1 MAGTLT
7 TAIDRLTNRLISVSL
22 RQDADVWRHAKR
34 IAVLNLAF
42 ALWVGLYAGI
52 CAVLGAWPCGLLTLS
67 TFLPILVSLWALK
80 RGASPV
86 VCGNITC
93 LGGWTMMTTIAA
105 LSGGGVAT
113 PLLWYS
119 VLPVLA
125 TMASGMVWGLAWT
138 VACIVSIG
146 LFALAGA
153 WGMPFPQQFSPRSLD
168 VFGFTLIVGLVI
180 CQFVMAVVRVGVEQR
195 ALAALHEA
203 RRRLANVRR
212 DLDTLQAVYGFSMDD
227 WARVQREKAAL
238 ERFVRLKYGKL
249 DLVDSAVDDETADD
263 ALDELDELDEL
274 DDLRADAE
282 AALSAARTPGGGAAE
297 KPSA

>member
-1 MAGTLT
+1 MFEMARSVRINLGAMKMAATLT
-7 TAIDRLTNRLISVSL
+7 TAIDRLTHRLISASL
-22 RQDADVWRHAKR
+22 MQDADVWRHAKR

-42 ALWVGLYAGI
+42 TLWVGLYAGV
-52 CAVLGAWPCGLLTLS
+52 CAALGAWQCGLLTLS

-86 VCGNITC
+86 VCGSITC
-93 LGGWTMMTTIAA
+93 LGGWTMMTTIAV

-138 VACIVSIG
+138 AACIVSIG
-146 LFALAGA
+146 LFALAA
-153 WGMPFPQQFSPRSLD
+153 TWGMPFPQQFSPRNLD

-195 ALAALHEA
+195 ALVALHEA
-203 RRRLANVRR
+203 SF
-212 DLDTLQAVYGFSMDD
+212 GPC
-227 WARVQREKAAL
+227 
-238 ERFVRLKYGKL
+238 
-249 DLVDSAVDDETADD
+249 
-263 ALDELDELDEL
+263 
-274 DDLRADAE
+274 RAHKKPA
-282 AALSAARTPGGGAAE
+282 TPG
-297 KPSA
+297 PSLRERQHPHPRSPPQVVGITVNLQTDRLHRCA